1 MNEPSAAVAT
11 PSTKNALVL
20 AVFMLSADGYS
31 SHCMVVEH
39 VVSTRIATAGGNIAL
54 MTLEA

>member
-1 MNEPSAAVAT
+1 
-11 PSTKNALVL
+11 
-20 AVFMLSADGYS
+20 MLSAEGYS

-39 VVSTRIATAGGNIAL
+39 VVSTRITTAGGNIAL

>member
-1 MNEPSAAVAT
+1 MSLSRRLPS

-20 AVFMLSADGYS
+20 AVFMLSAEGYS
-31 SHCMVVEH
+31 SHCMVVEY
-39 VVSTRIATAGGNIAL
+39 VVSTRITTVGGNIAL